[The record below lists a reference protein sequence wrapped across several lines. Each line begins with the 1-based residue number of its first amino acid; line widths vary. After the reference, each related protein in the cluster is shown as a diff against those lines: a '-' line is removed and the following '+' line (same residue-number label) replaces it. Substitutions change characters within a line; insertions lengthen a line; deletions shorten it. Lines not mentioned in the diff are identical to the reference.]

1 MVRNGKPWVAAVL
14 ALVLAS
20 TQSLGQNNSW
30 NKIRY
35 IGGTV
40 RVNVD
45 PYDWNTTLTVKA
57 DAVLM
62 DFAHRQTL
70 KIPPNHITAVS
81 YGQEAHRRVADM
93 VAISLLV
100 NPVALFG
107 LLHQSKDHFIAVEYI
122 GDDNKP
128 GSLLFEAHKDNYKSV
143 LRALKA
149 ATGKPVQGDPE
160 P

>member
-1 MVRNGKPWVAAVL
+1 MVRSVKTWVVGVL
-14 ALVLAS
+14 ALALAS
-20 TQSLGQNNSW
+20 TQCLGQVNSW

-45 PYDWNTTLTVKA
+45 PYDWNTTLTVTA
-57 DAVLM
+57 DAVVM
-62 DFAHRQTL
+62 VFAHRETV
-70 KIPPNHITAVS
+70 KIPPSHVTALS

-93 VAISLLV
+93 VVISLLA

-107 LLHQSKDHFIAVEYI
+107 LLHQSKDHFIAIEYT

-128 GSLLFEAHKDNYKSV
+128 ASVLFEAHKDNYKSV

-149 ATGKPVQGDPE
+149 FTGKPVQGDPE

>member
-1 MVRNGKPWVAAVL
+1 MFRDAKTWIVGVLVL
-14 ALVLAS
+14 ALVS
-20 TQSLGQNNSW
+20 TQCLGQVNSW
-30 NKIRY
+30 KKIRY

-45 PYDWNTTLTVKA
+45 PYDWNTTLTVTA
-57 DAVLM
+57 DSVVV

-70 KIPPNHITAVS
+70 KIPPSHVTALS

-107 LLHQSKDHFIAVEYI
+107 LLHQSKDHFIAIEYT
-122 GDDNKP
+122 GDDTKP
-128 GSLLFEAHKDNYKSV
+128 ASLLFEADKDNYKTV
-143 LRALKA
+143 LRALKN